1 MSNKANKLYP
11 SIRRS
16 HQTKQILE
24 KKKKIIP
31 LATRDNPA
39 REPGA

>member
-24 KKKKIIP
+24 KKKIIP